1 MLGGKGFLPPVVF
14 GIWNMRG
21 QHSMPVSGS
30 NQMVALG
37 VGAGPAEVAA
47 AEVAAAVMLQFP
59 LQLVAAAVVLQVPV
73 QLQQLFHSFPR
84 MRSRVEVLL
93 RQVVAAE
100 AGCGAAEVRLAV
112 RAAAAAAVLQISHH
126 LILFLLQRVV
136 QRGAEAGCGA
146 AEVAAAVLL
155 PY

>member
-1 MLGGKGFLPPVVF
+1 
-14 GIWNMRG
+14 
-21 QHSMPVSGS
+21 
-30 NQMVALG
+30 MVALG

-100 AGCGAAEVRLAV
+100 AGCGAAEV
-112 RAAAAAAVLQISHH
+112 
-126 LILFLLQRVV
+126 
-136 QRGAEAGCGA
+136 
-146 AEVAAAVLL
+146 AAAVLL